1 MTCRSGAGAR
11 NGPCYPLSHHP
22 PLPAMNV
29 PPRSRMFAAAGLA
42 VLVGA
47 TALSAQQPAVPTP
60 PAAIRLIKQSDL
72 KRDLYALAGDAMRG
86 REAGT
91 LDEMRASMWEA
102 KMARQAGLIPA
113 GDDGTYFQWWS
124 MQRTRLSPASEIVVG
139 GHALVLWHDV
149 DASATWQAD
158 LEAPTVFAGDGRDT
172 TIDVRGKVAVAQMV
186 APPPNARQ
194 FIGVD
199 SPEWHYARASMA
211 AQGRAL
217 ARRGAAAVILIAD
230 SVGDVAFDAV
240 ASTASRGMYDVDDS
254 ATNAAGGRYGRPPS
268 GPPIFLARR
277 ALGRTLEAN
286 GQPARIHLVTET
298 FDYPSVNVV
307 GIVRGTDPALRDEYV
322 MFSSHTDHD
331 GVRFPMA
338 GDSIWNGAD
347 DNGSTSVAIL
357 AIARAFAQHPGRRS
371 ALFIW
376 HGAEERGLLGSRYHA
391 THPVVPL
398 HQIVAVLNGDLIGRN
413 NPDTASLLGVQP
425 PHRNSSDLVRMALAA
440 NAATGR
446 FVLDSTWDRP
456 THPEGWYFRSD
467 HVPYVRRGIPALMYS
482 TNLHA
487 DYHTPRDEPSR
498 IDYAKLTRMTDWM
511 FETGWLVANAP
522 SRPALDPGFKL
533 ER

>member
-1 MTCRSGAGAR
+1 MPDTMTATRFFRPSAAGA
-11 NGPCYPLSHHP
+11 
-22 PLPAMNV
+22 
-29 PPRSRMFAAAGLA
+29 LA
-42 VLVGA
+42 VLCA
-47 TALSAQQPAVPTP
+47 AAPTALAAQQSAAPAPP
-60 PAAIRLIKQSDL
+60 PAMQLIRQSDL
-72 KRDLYALAGDAMRG
+72 ERDLYALAGDAMRG
-86 REAGT
+86 REAGS

-102 KMARQAGLIPA
+102 KMAREAGLRPA
-113 GDDGTYFQWWS
+113 GDDGTYFQWWN
-124 MQRTRLSPASEIVVG
+124 MTRTRLSPASEIVIG
-139 GHALVLWHDV
+139 THTLVLWKDV
-149 DASATWQAD
+149 AASATLD
-158 LEAPTVFAGDGRDT
+158 VNLDAPTVFAGDGSDT
-172 TIDVRGKVAVAQMV
+172 TIDVRGRIAIAQLV
-186 APPPNARQ
+186 APPASARR

-211 AQGRAL
+211 AQGREL

-240 ASTASRGMYDVDDS
+240 ASTASRGSYDVDD
-254 ATNAAGGRYGRPPS
+254 AETNAAGGRYGRRAS

-277 ALGRTLEAN
+277 GLGSVLEPS
-286 GQPARIHLVTET
+286 GQTGRIHLITES

-307 GIVRGTDPALRDEYV
+307 GIVRGTDPKLRDEYV

-357 AIARAFAQHPGRRS
+357 AIARAFAKHPGRRS

-425 PHRNSSDLVRMALAA
+425 PHRNSTELVRLALEA
-440 NAATGR
+440 NAATGK
-446 FVLDSTWDRP
+446 FALDSTWDRP

-498 IDYAKLTRMTDWM
+498 IDYAKLTRMADWIY
-511 FETGWLVANAP
+511 ETGWLVANAP
-522 SRPALDPGFKL
+522 KRPALDAGFKL